1 MGTGTPPPIWTLG
14 HTDALELLPVWRV
27 FKVFGGAGGIE
38 IRQFGEGLDDVVDG
52 LGEHGALRLEVRRVG
67 GEHVCRRRIEKSGDI
82 GQGRQR
88 YATLASGEIG
98 LPASQQGTVYPL
110 SQLQAAELFGHLL
123 VGPSMNAGQP
133 LLHLRHAHRLCLLR
147 T

>member
-1 MGTGTPPPIWTLG
+1 LGTGTPPPIWTLG

-98 LPASQQGTVYPL
+98 LPALEQGWAHPL
-110 SQLQAAELFGHLL
+110 GQRHGFKPFGDLAVRL
-123 VGPSMNAGQP
+123 SVSASQP
-133 LLHLRHAHRLCLLR
+133 LLHLRHAYQLSRP
-147 T
+147 